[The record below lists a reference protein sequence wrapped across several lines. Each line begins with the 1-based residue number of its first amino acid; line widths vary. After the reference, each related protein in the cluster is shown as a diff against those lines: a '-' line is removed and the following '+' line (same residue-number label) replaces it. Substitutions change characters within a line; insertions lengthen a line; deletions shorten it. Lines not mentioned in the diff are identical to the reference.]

1 MKYSISDFKKLP
13 AMQME
18 KIDSVPLAVL
28 GQGEWHRIDG
38 KNSLRTQILKELILL
53 ANTNASKKKKK

>member
-1 MKYSISDFKKLP
+1 MKYSISDFKSLP

-18 KIDSVPLAVL
+18 RVVEIDRFGFVVHRYKRAKI
-28 GQGEWHRIDG
+28 